1 MTLKSQSNSCAKFL
15 TIQRG
20 IISSFSAYRI
30 LLGVS
35 HLVIGLFKTKL
46 QYSQKSGCQT
56 GVKIIRSYFNRSSL
70 TPALRIIFEITYFI
84 SSIGETKRRSLS
96 FSLQKLC
103 RPSHAP
109 RLTANSATSS
119 QRFFAYDKI
128 SLNSKIARRGSQEA
142 GPCRLCPCLGKS
154 KLSTCRPCS
163 QTTEAKSSASSLLP
177 PCP

>member
-1 MTLKSQSNSCAKFL
+1 M
-15 TIQRG
+15 IQRG
-20 IISSFSAYRI
+20 VISSFSAYRI

-46 QYSQKSGCQT
+46 QYSQKSGCPA
-56 GVKIIRSYFNRSSL
+56 GVKIIRSCFNRSSL

-84 SSIGETKRRSLS
+84 SSIGERKRQSLS
-96 FSLQKLC
+96 FSSRKLC

-128 SLNSKIARRGSQEA
+128 SRNSKIAHRGSQEA
-142 GPCRLCPCLGKS
+142 GSCRLCPCPGRS
-154 KLSTCRPCS
+154 KLITCRPCS

-177 PCP
+177 HCP